1 MSLFDD
7 ADRRFAEA
15 ISRLSYCNPFL
26 PKRLQLEREALG
38 DAFCEEGAV
47 WSKRIHVDDRRKNIE
62 RLHACVETLVGKTRG
77 RLEAGESANERELVL
92 YEDLVLYWLYHRY
105 REHLRQSLEEA
116 GRRPGKPLKIAYWGD
131 YLRDFQTHLQCAV
144 RTLPTEHD
152 PAHLFACFFQL
163 RRAFQH
169 IFEFVL
175 GSSMPAARLRAAI
188 WQSIFTHDMRRYRR
202 SLYRQMSDFTTLVT
216 GPSGAGKEL
225 VARAVGLSRYIPF
238 DVKLEQF
245 DDFAGSFFALNL
257 SALSPTLIESELF
270 GHCRGAF
277 TGAVAD
283 RTGWLEVCPA
293 PGTVFLDEIGEL
305 DAAIQVKLLRVLQTR
320 TFQRLGET
328 TNRRFEGKIIAATNR
343 NLAEELAAGR
353 FREDF
358 YYRLCS
364 DLIVAPTLREQL
376 TDAPEDLRNL
386 IDFLVERILG
396 EDDAEFAAE
405 VEAWILEHLRPSYA
419 WPGNM
424 RELEQCVRNVLIRGE
439 YHPLPLH
446 QPDPVADP
454 YRELVEQVAT
464 GALTA
469 DELVARYC
477 TIVYL
482 QTGSYEQ
489 AARRLGLDRRTVKAK
504 VDEGFLHQLQDE
516 SP

>member
-1 MSLFDD
+1 MALFDD
-7 ADRRFAEA
+7 ADRHFAET

-26 PKRLQLEREALG
+26 PERLQREREALG
-38 DAFCEEGAV
+38 DAFCDEGSV
-47 WSKRIHVDDRRKNIE
+47 WSKRQDVDDRRKNIE
-62 RLHACVETLVGKTRG
+62 RLHDCSAALVQKTRDQIAQG
-77 RLEAGESANERELVL
+77 HAASERELVL
-92 YEDLVLYWLYHRY
+92 YEDLTLYWLYHRY
-105 REHLRQSLEEA
+105 REPFRDLLDNASRK
-116 GRRPGKPLKIAYWGD
+116 PGKPLKASFWRD
-131 YLRDFQTHLQCAV
+131 YLRDFETYLAMPG
-144 RTLPTEHD
+144 RTLPTGHD

-169 IFEFVL
+169 IFEYVL
-175 GSSMPAARLRAAI
+175 GSSMPAARLRATI

-202 SLYRQMSDFTTLVT
+202 ILFRHMGDFTTLVT
-216 GPSGAGKEL
+216 GPSGTGKEL
-225 VARAVGLSRYIPF
+225 VARAIGFSRYIPF

-245 DDFAGSFFALNL
+245 DDFAESFSALNL

-283 RTGWLEVCPA
+283 RAGWLEVCRPL
-293 PGTVFLDEIGEL
+293 GTVFLDEIGEL

-328 TNRRFEGKIIAATNR
+328 VTRRFEGKIISATNR
-343 NLAEELAAGR
+343 DLAKELQAGR

-358 YYRLCS
+358 FYRLCS
-364 DLIVAPTLREQL
+364 DLIAAPTLREQL
-376 TDAPEDLRNL
+376 ADAPDDLRNL
-386 IDFLVERILG
+386 IHFLVERVVG
-396 EDDAEFAAE
+396 QDDYELAAE
-405 VEAWILEHLRPSYA
+405 VEAWIHDQLGPDYA

-424 RELEQCVRNVLIRGE
+424 RELEQCVRNVAIRGH
-439 YHPLPLH
+439 YRPPPLAASTLR
-446 QPDPVADP
+446 DDP
-454 YRELVEQVAT
+454 YRVLVEQVAT

-469 DELVARYC
+469 DEMLGRYC

-504 VDEGFLHQLQDE
+504 VDEGFLHQLQVE
-516 SP
+516 N